1 MSRTYPTRP
10 IVAVGAVVV
19 KAGKVLLVR
28 RGQDPSRGLWSLP
41 GGAVKSGEGLKE
53 AVAREVKEECGIE
66 VSVGDVVDVLDRIY
80 ADPEGRIQYH
90 YVIVD
95 FLASWRRG
103 RLKAASDISD
113 AAWVDPGAI
122 RRLPLTV
129 GLAAV
134 LRKALGLRRRLR
146 RRPRV

>member
-28 RGQDPSRGLWSLP
+28 RGHDPSRGLWSLP